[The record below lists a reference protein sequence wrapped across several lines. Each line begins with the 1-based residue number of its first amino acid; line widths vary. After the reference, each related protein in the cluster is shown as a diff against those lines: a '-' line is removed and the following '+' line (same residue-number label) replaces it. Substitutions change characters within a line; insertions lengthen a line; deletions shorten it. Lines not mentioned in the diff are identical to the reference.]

1 MSITSNQNNS
11 FVFKGWG
18 YGTMFLVAPFASP
31 TFAVAQGR
39 TGKNKILKAGINTRG
54 LVGWYA

>member
-1 MSITSNQNNS
+1 MGLWDNVLSRA
-11 FVFKGWG
+11 
-18 YGTMFLVAPFASP
+18 LFASP